1 MKYVRPNIVISRCLE
16 FDACRYDGQMINNN
30 YIRLMKDHIDF
41 ITVCPEVEIGMSIPR
56 DTIHLVEKKGQS
68 MLIQSKTNKDYA
80 PEMVKFS
87 DKYLSKINEI
97 DGFILKSRSPSCGI
111 LSTKIYPKT
120 KKNTSPIRKGS
131 GLFASKVK
139 DYFPNHPKEE
149 DSRLN
154 DIFLREHFLTSIF
167 TIAEFRYVKSFK
179 DLYNFQGKHKYLF
192 MTYNQIKMRQMGKI
206 AANFENHSFRYVKKN
221 YMNLLYKLFSKRPR
235 YLSNIN
241 TQMHI
246 FGYFKNNLS
255 ADEKEY
261 FLELLEKYRNGI
273 IPISGV
279 NIVLKSWSAR
289 INNEYLINQS
299 YFQPFPKE
307 LVILNELRMK

>member
-1 MKYVRPNIVISRCLE
+1 M
-16 FDACRYDGQMINNN
+16 
-30 YIRLMKDHIDF
+30 
-41 ITVCPEVEIGMSIPR
+41 
-56 DTIHLVEKKGQS
+56 
-68 MLIQSKTNKDYA
+68 
-80 PEMVKFS
+80 
-87 DKYLSKINEI
+87 
-97 DGFILKSRSPSCGI
+97 
-111 LSTKIYPKT
+111 
-120 KKNTSPIRKGS
+120 
-131 GLFASKVK
+131 
-139 DYFPNHPKEE
+139 
-149 DSRLN
+149 N

-206 AANFENHSFRYVKKN
+206 ASNFDNHSFGYVKKN

-255 ADEKEY
+255 ADEKVY
-261 FLELLEKYRNGI
+261 FLELLEKHRSGI
-273 IPISGV
+273 ISISEV
-279 NIVLKSWSAR
+279 NIVLKAWSVR

-299 YFQPFPKE
+299 YFEPFPKE
-307 LVILNELRMK
+307 LVILNESRMK

>member
-120 KKNTSPIRKGS
+120 TKNTSPLRKGS
-131 GLFASKVK
+131 GLFASKVI
-139 DYFPNHPKEE
+139 DYY
-149 DSRLN
+149 
-154 DIFLREHFLTSIF
+154 F
-167 TIAEFRYVKSFK
+167 T
-179 DLYNFQGKHKYLF
+179 L
-192 MTYNQIKMRQMGKI
+192 
-206 AANFENHSFRYVKKN
+206 ENV
-221 YMNLLYKLFSKRPR
+221 
-235 YLSNIN
+235 
-241 TQMHI
+241 
-246 FGYFKNNLS
+246 
-255 ADEKEY
+255 
-261 FLELLEKYRNGI
+261 
-273 IPISGV
+273 
-279 NIVLKSWSAR
+279 
-289 INNEYLINQS
+289 
-299 YFQPFPKE
+299 
-307 LVILNELRMK
+307 